1 MKLIFGIKVAIIGMG
16 VVFFAL
22 ILLVLFIKV
31 MGTVVA
37 LYEKRKAPVKSGDVL
52 TKPVRNREEP
62 VERIKDG
69 DEAGEDEVTVA
80 ICAALAAYS
89 RNK

>member
-37 LYEKRKAPVKSGDVL
+37 LYEKRKAPVKSGDIP
-52 TKPVRNREEP
+52 TKPVMNREEP

-69 DEAGEDEVTVA
+69 DEAEDEVTVA